1 MADPTERPPMQDE
14 RAPELPDSAEP
25 SITDEGAPMPDM
37 GFDERIGS
45 GVGDLFRKAL
55 LAGVG
60 AVFMTEEGIRKT
72 VTELKLPKEAFAYL
86 AGQAERT
93 RTEAS
98 RILRKEVRRFLN
110 SENFKQQLASLVSGL
125 TLEVKAEI
133 RLKPDSATP
142 DVKAKMRV
150 KGDESKSGSDE

>member
-1 MADPTERPPMQDE
+1 MSETGPSDPSDP
-14 RAPELPDSAEP
+14 
-25 SITDEGAPMPDM
+25 ITDEEGPMPEDTEPSA
-37 GFDERIGS
+37 DEPS
-45 GVGDLFRKAL
+45 SALPGVGELFRKAL

-72 VTELKLPKEAFAYL
+72 VTDLKLPKEAFAYL

-93 RTEAS
+93 RTEAT

-110 SENFKQQLASLVSGL
+110 SDAFKEQLAGLVSGL

-133 RLKPDSATP
+133 RLRPDARP
-142 DVKAKMRV
+142 DVAAKLKV
-150 KGDESKSGSDE
+150 KQSPTDAAPGGQGT